1 MNSRSRLPVVAL
13 LLCAGLPLGAQSAVA
28 TSSRSPQALTAPATP
43 HVTAVAAQ
51 AMRPPRGPT
60 TDNATAG
67 IRPAAPAPTPQPAPR
82 RADTTQNRSL
92 MIVGG
97 VALVVGALIG
107 DKAGTIIM
115 VGGAGVGL
123 YGLYKF
129 LQ

>member
-1 MNSRSRLPVVAL
+1 MPTRSRLVLLAL
-13 LLCAGLPLGAQSAVA
+13 LLCAGVPLGAQSAVA
-28 TSSRSPQALTAPATP
+28 DGPREPRTVIAPATP
-43 HVTAVAAQ
+43 DVATVPAH
-51 AMRPPRGPT
+51 ATRRALGPT
-60 TDNATAG
+60 TDNAVVG
-67 IRPAAPAPTPQPAPR
+67 IRPAAPAPAAPPAPR